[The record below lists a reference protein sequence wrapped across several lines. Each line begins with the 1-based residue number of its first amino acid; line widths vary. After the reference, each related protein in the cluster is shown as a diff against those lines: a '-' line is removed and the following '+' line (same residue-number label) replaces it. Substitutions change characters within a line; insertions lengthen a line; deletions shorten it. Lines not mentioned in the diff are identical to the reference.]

1 MKNLFSVDGKVVVIT
16 GAAGIL
22 GTSMVKHFAEQG
34 AKVVILDRA
43 REQGEHLAAE
53 VKAAGGE
60 ALFLACDVLDKATL
74 EGNYNDIMAAYGRID
89 VLINGAGGNMAAA
102 TVPPDKT
109 IFDLDIEAVRKVVEL
124 NLFGTIMPTMV
135 FVRDMAARLTST
147 RRASSLTRVAGYGV
161 AKAAVVNWTKY
172 MCGELA
178 IKFGEGLRVNA
189 IAPGFLLTNQNR
201 DLLTN
206 PDGSLTPRSHT
217 ILAHTPFNR
226 FGEPEELLGT
236 LQWLASDAS
245 KFVSGT
251 VTVIDGGF
259 DAFSI

>member
-109 IFDLDIEAVRKVVEL
+109 IFDLDISR
-124 NLFGTIMPTMV
+124 PC
-135 FVRDMAARLTST
+135 AR
-147 RRASSLTRVAGYGV
+147 SS
-161 AKAAVVNWTKY
+161 
-172 MCGELA
+172 
-178 IKFGEGLRVNA
+178 
-189 IAPGFLLTNQNR
+189 
-201 DLLTN
+201 
-206 PDGSLTPRSHT
+206 S
-217 ILAHTPFNR
+217 
-226 FGEPEELLGT
+226 
-236 LQWLASDAS
+236 
-245 KFVSGT
+245 
-251 VTVIDGGF
+251 
-259 DAFSI
+259 